1 MNKLKFFAALCCAA
15 MVFAACD
22 KSDEPKNGSNN
33 NDSNND
39 DPKNDTKEAVD
50 LGLPS
55 GLKWATYNVGATK
68 PEEYGNYYA
77 WGETATKET
86 YSWDTYKHGDGE
98 TFSKYNA
105 TDGLTTLEA
114 ADDAAIANWGG
125 SWRMPTDD
133 EWKELRENCNWR
145 WTDRYNDTTR
155 VAGYIVA
162 SKSNDNSIFLPAA
175 GFLDSRGINNNG
187 SYGYYWSSSLET
199 EDPKCAWYT
208 IFSDGQSNSVRRSSV
223 ERFYGRSVRAV
234 CK

>member
-1 MNKLKFFAALCCAA
+1 MKKFRFFAAFCCAA
-15 MVFAACD
+15 AVFAACD

-98 TFSKYNA
+98 TFSKYNT
-105 TDGLTTLEA
+105 TDGKTTLEA
-114 ADDAAIANWGG
+114 SDDAATTNWG
-125 SWRMPTDD
+125 SAWRMPTDG
-133 EWKELRENCNWR
+133 EWTELRENCEWI
-145 WTDRYNDTTR
+145 WTDSYQTTG
-155 VAGYIVA
+155 VAGYWVTG
-162 SKSNDNSIFLPAA
+162 KNGNTIFLPAA
-175 GFLDSRGINNNG
+175 GYRYFDGLVDAGY
-187 SYGYYWSSSLET
+187 YGYYWSSSLNT
-199 EDPKCAWYT
+199 DYPGRAWLAY
-208 IFSDGQSNSVRRSSV
+208 FSSV
-223 ERFYGRSVRAV
+223 NVCRDDYRFYGHSVRPV
-234 CK
+234 HR